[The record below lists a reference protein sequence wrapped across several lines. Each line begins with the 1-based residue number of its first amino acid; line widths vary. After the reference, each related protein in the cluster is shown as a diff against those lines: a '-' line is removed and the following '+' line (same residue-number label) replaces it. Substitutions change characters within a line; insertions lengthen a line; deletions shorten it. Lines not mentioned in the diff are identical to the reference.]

1 MTIKHSAIQVLVA
14 SVVIAVCICLN
25 SFGQEKL
32 TKEEKKAKRA
42 AEYLAA
48 KEVNLAIVESRQ
60 AYAEHAAL
68 AADAGADALFLETF
82 TSVLDLVR
90 AVEGARAA
98 CDLPVVASFSFHRGF
113 IMGSNDFLVQPEDVL
128 SALQRIGAD
137 VIGANCG
144 DGPHTTLDVLELL
157 GNGSEKNCPTCA
169 GSTST

>member
-60 AYAEHAAL
+60 W
-68 AADAGADALFLETF
+68 
-82 TSVLDLVR
+82 
-90 AVEGARAA
+90 
-98 CDLPVVASFSFHRGF
+98 
-113 IMGSNDFLVQPEDVL
+113 
-128 SALQRIGAD
+128 
-137 VIGANCG
+137 
-144 DGPHTTLDVLELL
+144 VLESETVQDREGQSYIMNPSLNFAMIDGDQSTIQL
-157 GNGSEKNCPTCA
+157 DFGALIGWNGVGGITFDGTISKA
-169 GSTST
+169 LDY